1 VFGLKERVLAIES
14 LTAIADTLKA
24 AKAALLAQ
32 LGSAGMSKEVEGYF
46 SRTVDAALDLRD
58 AIYRGGA
65 KQLLAVSC
73 LCIGVKRM
81 RACHG

>member
-32 LGSAGMSKEVEGYF
+32 LGSAGISKEVEGYF
-46 SRTVDAALDLRD
+46 ARTIDAALDLRD

-65 KQLLAVSC
+65 KQLLAVSW
-73 LCIGVKRM
+73 
-81 RACHG
+81 ACMDIAVM